1 MFFLESWQKV
11 EGTIW
16 IRMGDKRRSNG
27 GMFKHTKSKK
37 ASNGQ
42 LEFQT
47 QPATDGRH
55 LFFFFFS
62 RTEEEAATTGGARL
76 TLIPS
81 FWGEGARDAR
91 SSDAANPARAPAALT
106 VAPTQGHVAHPGTGT
121 QATTRSPSVQHPFF
135 LFFF

>member
-1 MFFLESWQKV
+1 MFFWSHGRRWRVRSGSGWAIKDDQMEECSSTQNPRRHQTASWNSKHS
-11 EGTIW
+11 
-16 IRMGDKRRSNG
+16 RRQ
-27 GMFKHTKSKK
+27 MD
-37 ASNGQ
+37 
-42 LEFQT
+42 
-47 QPATDGRH
+47 ATF
-55 LFFFFFS
+55 FFFFFS

-91 SSDAANPARAPAALT
+91 SSDAANPARAPAAPT